1 MSKRKKDSGVESQ
14 WFTGDMKVRDKS
26 DLSVSS
32 CMLLKAMGRS
42 PIVRDL
48 YSYSII

>member
-1 MSKRKKDSGVESQ
+1 MSRRKEDSGVESQ

-32 CMLLKAMGRS
+32 CMLLKAMEVS
-42 PIVRDL
+42 
-48 YSYSII
+48 SIA